1 MISFWEKQWFSKAD
15 FTIIGAGIVGLQ
27 CATAIKKKFPHREVW
42 ILDRAPLS
50 FGASTRNAGFA
61 CFGSLGEILDDEKN
75 MGLEN
80 ALNLYAMRYKGL
92 HELLNHCG
100 KEKTGYEPTGGVEIF
115 TREQEPELAYIKTRI
130 DEINACLKPI
140 NNLDQTFQ
148 LKNSSKMEMNI
159 HSEMIFSP
167 AEGAVQTHLLY
178 QSLYRKAIETGVKI
192 YGGIKVESVA
202 KQLNNKWLINA
213 GNQFSIETRN
223 LVVCTNGFTRLLF
236 ENMEVNPARG
246 QVMVTSPI
254 PGLAWRGIVH
264 ADKGYTYFRSLG
276 TRILIGGGRNKDFA
290 GEETYEMKTTEMITD
305 YLKNYLTE
313 IVIPGISFEI
323 TDQWSG
329 IMGMNTN
336 RLPIVEKKED
346 GLYFC
351 VKMGGMGV
359 ALSALVSRQLCHLI
373 EG

>member
-1 MISFWEKQWFSKAD
+1 MISFWEKQWFNKAD

-27 CATAIKKKFPHREVW
+27 CATKIKEKFPHREVW

-75 MGLEN
+75 MGLDN
-80 ALNLYAMRYKGL
+80 ALNLYEMRYRGL
-92 HELLNHCG
+92 NELLNNTG

-115 TREQEPELAYIKTRI
+115 THGQEPELNYIKTRI
-130 DEINACLKPI
+130 DEINARLKPI
-140 NNLDQTFQ
+140 NNLEHTFQ
-148 LKNSSKMEMNI
+148 IKSSAKMEMNI

-178 QSLYRKAIETGVKI
+178 QTLYRKAIETGVKI
-192 YGGIKVESVA
+192 YGGIKVESTTR
-202 KQLNNKWLINA
+202 QPNNRWLISA
-213 GNQFSIETRN
+213 GSQFSIETRN
-223 LVVCTNGFTRLLF
+223 LIICTNGFTRLLF
-236 ENMEVNPARG
+236 EDMEVNPARG
-246 QVMVTSPI
+246 QVMVTSSI

-264 ADKGYTYFRSLG
+264 ADKGYIYFRSLG

-290 GEETYEMKTTEMITD
+290 GEETYEMETTEMITD
-305 YLKNYLTE
+305 YLKNYLKE
-313 IVIPGISFEI
+313 VVIPGVSFEI

-336 RLPIVEKKED
+336 RQPIVEKKEE

-359 ALSALVSRQLCHLI
+359 ALSALVSQQLCNLI